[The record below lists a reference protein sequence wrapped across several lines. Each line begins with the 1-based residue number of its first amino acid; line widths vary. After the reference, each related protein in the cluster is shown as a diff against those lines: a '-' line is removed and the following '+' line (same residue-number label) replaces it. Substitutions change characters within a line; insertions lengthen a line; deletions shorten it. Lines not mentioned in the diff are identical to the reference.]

1 MSSRNKFFS
10 LLENALYKKPM
21 EISEDSIDNSDLYM
35 LLRYTSFYH
44 PSLVNLVN
52 NINKKIK
59 FINKDESGKYFF
71 QVLKSSLPK
80 LNKEYIEYIAKKS
93 LKGGDKLKDFVE
105 EYSKRYNISQAN
117 VWEMLHLK
125 QEIENNNG

>member
-1 MSSRNKFFS
+1 
-10 LLENALYKKPM
+10 M

-71 QVLKSSLPK
+71 QVLKSSLPR

-105 EYSKRYNISQAN
+105 EYSKRHNISQAN